1 MSVVREHT
9 QEIDGI
15 TYTCRTF
22 PASEAVKIL
31 PRLIALFG
39 ARVVQ
44 IAMQAGPDQLE
55 HYMAQPEILAAIVTE
70 AAKAGAEDPEGWIVL
85 KDLMA
90 NVTADKIRIGTSEV
104 PGSASTH
111 CDVHLP
117 GRLMRLVKVAV
128 WVATK
133 SFSVPSCVAR
143 WASGTHTASRIRHTG
158 ASALQ
163 TYTGRSTE
171 PAVTQ
176 TAR

>member
-111 CDVHLP
+111 FDDHFT
-117 GRLMRLVKVAV
+117 GRLMHLVKVAV

-133 SFSVPSCVAR
+133 SF
-143 WASGTHTASRIRHTG
+143 
-158 ASALQ
+158 
-163 TYTGRSTE
+163 
-171 PAVTQ
+171 
-176 TAR
+176 